1 MTPGPRS
8 DVRAGPGPRPGGVRG
23 TTGSRPGTGRDPA
36 PDTGAAAVHWVA
48 MAVLLWTV
56 ALAAVLAA
64 TARFDRDRAGTA
76 ADLAALAAASV
87 AVHGRDTA
95 CERARL
101 TAEANG
107 ASLDTCEITGHTAE
121 VVVAVPSVLDLS
133 VSAGSRA
140 GPVHGALPE
149 EAP

>member
-1 MTPGPRS
+1 MTAR
-8 DVRAGPGPRPGGVRG
+8 
-23 TTGSRPGTGRDPA
+23 TGA
-36 PDTGAAAVHWVA
+36 DTGAAAVHWVA
-48 MAVLLWTV
+48 LAVLLWTV

-76 ADLAALAAASV
+76 ADQAALAAASV
-87 AVHGRDTA
+87 AVHGEDTA

-107 ASLDTCEITGHTAE
+107 ASLDTCEITGSTAE
-121 VVVAVPSVLDLS
+121 VAVAVPSVLDLS
-133 VSAGSRA
+133 VGARSRA

-149 EAP
+149 ESP

>member
-1 MTPGPRS
+1 MTPGPRT
-8 DVRAGPGPRPGGVRG
+8 VPRHTR
-23 TTGSRPGTGRDPA
+23 
-36 PDTGAAAVHWVA
+36 DTGAAAVHWVA

-64 TARFDRDRAGTA
+64 TARSDRDRAETA

-87 AVHGRDTA
+87 AVHGADTA

-107 ASLDTCEITGHTAE
+107 ASLDTCEISGHTAE
-121 VVVAVPSVLDLS
+121 VVVAVPSVLDLT
-133 VSAGSRA
+133 AGARSRA
-140 GPVHGALPE
+140 GPVHGTLPE
-149 EAP
+149 EEP

>member
-1 MTPGPRS
+1 MTPGPR
-8 DVRAGPGPRPGGVRG
+8 PGPRHTR
-23 TTGSRPGTGRDPA
+23 
-36 PDTGAAAVHWVA
+36 DTGAAAVHWVA

-64 TARFDRDRAGTA
+64 TARSDRDRAETA

-87 AVHGRDTA
+87 AVHGADTA

-107 ASLDTCEITGHTAE
+107 ASLDTCEISGHTAE
-121 VVVAVPSVLDLS
+121 VVVAVPSVLDLT
-133 VSAGSRA
+133 AGAHSRA
-140 GPVHGALPE
+140 GTVHGTLPE
-149 EAP
+149 EEP

>member
-1 MTPGPRS
+1 MT
-8 DVRAGPGPRPGGVRG
+8 ARPGSAPGA
-23 TTGSRPGTGRDPA
+23 GTGA
-36 PDTGAAAVHWVA
+36 EADTGAAAVHWVA
-48 MAVLLWTV
+48 LAVLLWTV

-64 TARFDRDRAGTA
+64 GARFDRDRAGTA

-87 AVHGRDTA
+87 AVHGADTA
-95 CERARL
+95 CERARR

-107 ASLDTCEITGHTAE
+107 ASLDTCEITGSTAE

-133 VSAGSRA
+133 VSARSRA

-149 EAP
+149 EEP